1 MGPGGVHVEGVGNV
15 EGRTS
20 EPNKPLDEGE
30 PFQTLPYVTT
40 IKGPRNSNR
49 YINIQQAKP
58 SKATRQNVPLSQW
71 LPPLSFLSVLGLIAA
86 SWYSNTLQSLPPELD
101 LVGAAQVEAI
111 HYQFDQ
117 LMDHPHR
124 RNLGPRVICLSSC
137 PWRVSLPVISTSPI
151 AAVGLRLPVASTPE
165 GSRSWSTLPHS
176 ATRLRHSNLLLLP
189 IAWFCIR
196 NGGYCMSL
204 PSSVALF
211 TVAASSSLRANAD
224 GSHEGRIQYYAVNQW
239 LPIFIVRTI
248 LCWTGRSTRVCFA
261 CFLHRHF

>member
-1 MGPGGVHVEGVGNV
+1 VGCTLKVSATSKVEHPNRISRLTRENRFRRSLTSRPSRGPET
-15 EGRTS
+15 RTDIS
-20 EPNKPLDEGE
+20 IYSKPNRQKRPGKMSHFPSGFHHCHSYQCSDLLLLLGTVILYNRCPLNL
-30 PFQTLPYVTT
+30 T
-40 IKGPRNSNR
+40 
-49 YINIQQAKP
+49 
-58 SKATRQNVPLSQW
+58 
-71 LPPLSFLSVLGLIAA
+71 
-86 SWYSNTLQSLPPELD
+86 
-101 LVGAAQVEAI
+101 LVGAARVEAI